1 MATPRPAAMAMAAFV
16 ESPPAAAAPSAAMA
30 TPTLRRV
37 MPKALKSENNFFIS
51 VLLSS
56 DLCLPLLYPHPRN
69 DGHRLMMLRLMRF
82 VSMFFVVAADRQG
95 DVDHAQQCKNK
106 GLN

>member
-1 MATPRPAAMAMAAFV
+1 MATPSPAAMAMAAFV

-30 TPTLRRV
+30 TPTLKRV
-37 MPKALKSENNFFIS
+37 MPKALKSENNFLIS

-69 DGHRLMMLRLMRF
+69 DGPSLNDVEIDALRVHVLRRGRC
-82 VSMFFVVAADRQG
+82 SPRRQSS
-95 DVDHAQQCKNK
+95 CTY
-106 GLN
+106 